1 MVVYGFLTR
10 EGRGAV
16 MISALTQGQ
25 REQHGAVLRR
35 ARLSIRERFFTRG
48 WWAWNRL
55 PRAVSVAL
63 SCWSSR
69 SIRTM
74 LSDVWFDFWVVQC
87 GAGGWTR

>member
-48 WWAWNRL
+48 RWAWNRL
-55 PRAVSVAL
+55 PRAVGTAL

-69 SIRTM
+69 GIEACFSQKLVSSAGVALLR
-74 LSDVWFDFWVVQC
+74 
-87 GAGGWTR
+87 GAK